1 MIHHDTS
8 MYGGP
13 LSSFVF
19 PHFPGT
25 CGRQKARHNT
35 FRWISFHWAMNSYDY
50 GNWQTTTRCC
60 RWQSLQCSKSS
71 KERCQLAVAA
81 EALATSPWQNSTSM
95 FANQPTENKYLN
107 YLNRYLLETKKTV
120 WLDCHIPLHIAP
132 VVLHLA
138 VLGPRC
144 CDEGVFA
151 RLELVALHLIE
162 ESQHLVT
169 FVTYVTNDNQL
180 SARVATGQTMESH
193 SLTNN
198 WHTGHS

>member
-1 MIHHDTS
+1 MSFDFV
-8 MYGGP
+8 P
-13 LSSFVF
+13 LSHELLWLWELANNNQTLQVAVLAVLQELQGALPTGSS
-19 PHFPGT
+19 
-25 CGRQKARHNT
+25 RRSA
-35 FRWISFHWAMNSYDY
+35 
-50 GNWQTTTRCC
+50 GN
-60 RWQSLQCSKSS
+60 
-71 KERCQLAVAA
+71 LAVA
-81 EALATSPWQNSTSM
+81 E
-95 FANQPTENKYLN
+95 FANQPTENKYLKTVLARN
-107 YLNRYLLETKKTV
+107 QKTV

-132 VVLHLA
+132 VVPHLA
-138 VLGPRC
+138 VLGPRS
-144 CDEGVFA
+144 CDESVFA